1 MNAYWTA
8 STRPRRE
15 KTVGFS
21 SLLVLILFSS
31 SLPCDG
37 QQSIVPDEKA
47 DQIDTRWKLLA
58 EDEVTGE
65 RAYVADLRVW
75 ESFGDK
81 PKATEGW
88 LMATHK
94 TPQQH
99 PNNAETFRSV
109 QAKVEIDCETNR
121 MRTFHRIWFADSSG
135 RGKNM
140 SSAVQPAQITEAP
153 PGSKARRLVDKLC
166 SYEALKQLGWK

>member
-1 MNAYWTA
+1 MNAQWTPSA
-8 STRPRRE
+8 RSRGER
-15 KTVGFS
+15 KVAFS
-21 SLLVLILFSS
+21 SLLVLMLVSF
-31 SLPCDG
+31 SLPCGG
-37 QQSIVPDEKA
+37 QHSVVLDERS
-47 DQIDTRWKLLA
+47 DQVDARWKLLA

-94 TPQQH
+94 TPQQQS
-99 PNNAETFRSV
+99 NGAGSFRAV

-121 MRTFHRIWFADSSG
+121 MRTSHRIWFADSSG
-135 RGKNM
+135 RGKNI
-140 SSAVQPAQITEAP
+140 SSAIQPAQTAEAP